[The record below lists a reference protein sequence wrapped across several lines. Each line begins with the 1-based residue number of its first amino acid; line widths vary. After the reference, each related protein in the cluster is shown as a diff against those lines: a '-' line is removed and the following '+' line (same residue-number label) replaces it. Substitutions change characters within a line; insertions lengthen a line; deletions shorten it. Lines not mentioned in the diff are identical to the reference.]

1 MEEHFNKADK
11 IIEDI
16 QKVTDRIKEV
26 MAQVEKN
33 KKVQQSTLTFLDK
46 RGIFQC
52 RENNTTEQDKLTNFL
67 KRVTWAGEVL
77 Y

>member
-26 MAQVEKN
+26 MAEVEKN
-33 KKVQQSTLTFLDK
+33 KKVQQS
-46 RGIFQC
+46 C
-52 RENNTTEQDKLTNFL
+52 STN
-67 KRVTWAGEVL
+67 
-77 Y
+77 

>member
-33 KKVQQSTLTFLDK
+33 KKV
-46 RGIFQC
+46 
-52 RENNTTEQDKLTNFL
+52 
-67 KRVTWAGEVL
+67 
-77 Y
+77 

>member
-46 RGIFQC
+46 RGILL
-52 RENNTTEQDKLTNFL
+52 REIKNTLLSGIK
-67 KRVTWAGEVL
+67 
-77 Y
+77 